1 MQNNVFFITGIDT
14 NIGKSY
20 ATGYLAKKWNEEGYK
35 VITQKFIQTGNIDDS
50 EDILVHRQ
58 IMGIGK
64 TQEDIDKITAPI
76 ILTYPCSPHLAARI
90 DNTKIDLIKIK
101 KSTDLLL
108 SKYDR
113 VLIEG
118 AGGLMV
124 PITEDYFILDYI
136 LEYKYPL
143 ILVTSGKLGSL
154 NHTLL
159 NLKLIKNY
167 NINLYL
173 VVFNECF
180 EEYDDI
186 ISKDSFNFIKNY
198 LKTNFPNTEI
208 IRMPKL

>member
-101 KSTDLLL
+101 KSTDLLI

-167 NINLYL
+167 NIKLYL

-208 IRMPKL
+208 VRMPKL

>member
-101 KSTDLLL
+101 KSTDLLI

-167 NINLYL
+167 NIKLYL

>member
-1 MQNNVFFITGIDT
+1 MQNNVFFVTGIDT

-58 IMGIGK
+58 IMGIEK

-76 ILTYPCSPHLAARI
+76 ILTYPCSPHLAAKI
-90 DNTKIDLIKIK
+90 DNTKIDLMKIK

-136 LEYKYPL
+136 LEYEYPL

-167 NINLYL
+167 NINLAL

-198 LKTNFPNTEI
+198 LKNNFPNTEI
-208 IRMPKL
+208 IRMPRL

>member
-35 VITQKFIQTGNIDDS
+35 VITQKFIQTGNIEDS

-101 KSTDLLL
+101 KSTDLLI

-143 ILVTSGKLGSL
+143 ILVASGKLGSL

>member
-35 VITQKFIQTGNIDDS
+35 VITQKFIQTGNIEDS

-101 KSTDLLL
+101 KSTDLLI

>member
-35 VITQKFIQTGNIDDS
+35 VITQKFIQTGNIEDS

-101 KSTDLLL
+101 KSTDLLI

-136 LEYKYPL
+136 LEYTYPL